1 MVRTGLEK
9 SLKIEKLLDIREK
22 SLNFP
27 QKSLN
32 TFESSL
38 NKNNLRLIKKHV
50 LRKGMIESTAI
61 HKFSL
66 MIMKVFSY
74 DFGVPG
80 MVIFRYL
87 TYSFKRSLLEEGIAI
102 SESPSTSAF

>member
-1 MVRTGLEK
+1 MVRISLEN
-9 SLKIEKLLDIREK
+9 SLKIRKLLDIREK

-32 TFESSL
+32 VFESSL
-38 NKNNLRLIKKHV
+38 NKNNLRFKKKHV

-66 MIMKVFSY
+66 VNMK
-74 DFGVPG
+74 
-80 MVIFRYL
+80 
-87 TYSFKRSLLEEGIAI
+87 SLFL
-102 SESPSTSAF
+102 